1 MTIIKDDKIIITR
14 GNFFLSPQVLE
25 GIVKYIIPLYIRVM
39 LKRLSI
45 VSIHPS
51 TNANKLEE
59 LQIKTNNRSKLP
71 RIQIGNGE
79 IKNHMDFFYIY

>member
-1 MTIIKDDKIIITR
+1 
-14 GNFFLSPQVLE
+14 
-25 GIVKYIIPLYIRVM
+25 M
-39 LKRLSI
+39 LKGLSI

-79 IKNHMDFFYIY
+79 IKNHMDFSIFIKNGEGYGKNFKTF